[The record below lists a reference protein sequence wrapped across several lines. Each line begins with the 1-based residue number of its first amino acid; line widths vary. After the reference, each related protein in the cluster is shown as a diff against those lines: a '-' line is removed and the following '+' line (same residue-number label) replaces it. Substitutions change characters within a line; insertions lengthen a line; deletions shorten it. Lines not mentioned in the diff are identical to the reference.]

1 MNLAWAGATDVGRVR
16 QGNEDAFLAEQ
27 TVFVVADGM
36 GGHNAGEVASELA
49 VTTLRY
55 ALRDPITSTE
65 QLRELVQTAN
75 TTIYT
80 ASLDDSTQRGMGTT
94 VTALVIIPNVNDR
107 VLVANVGDSRTYI
120 LRNDVLTRITT
131 DHSYVQELVNEGV
144 ISAED
149 ARRHPQKNIV
159 TRALGIDRHV
169 AVDVFSHDVQ
179 PGDRFL
185 LCSDGLVDEVTD
197 TQIASVL
204 SAQTSPTEAARE
216 LVATA
221 NDLGGRDNITVVIVD
236 VLPVGAEAT
245 SDVQSSPGIT
255 TSDEAMSVVSVTTAA
270 DSADSSDFPPPQM
283 PPKKRHTFAYAL
295 TAAFLVFALL
305 TTVTI
310 VGVYARSGYFVSTD
324 KDSVITVYRGRA
336 GGIWW
341 FQPTVEVQSELK
353 LADIPPGSNVVR
365 DVLANRSFS
374 SLADAQQY
382 LVLVE
387 TAVTTTTTTVP
398 PATDD
403 PLSSSTTV
411 G

>member
-1 MNLAWAGATDVGRVR
+1 MLPNSRLC
-16 QGNEDAFLAEQ
+16 
-27 TVFVVADGM
+27 
-36 GGHNAGEVASELA
+36 H
-49 VTTLRY
+49 
-55 ALRDPITSTE
+55 TSP
-65 QLRELVQTAN
+65 A
-75 TTIYT
+75 
-80 ASLDDSTQRGMGTT
+80 
-94 VTALVIIPNVNDR
+94 
-107 VLVANVGDSRTYI
+107 
-120 LRNDVLTRITT
+120 
-131 DHSYVQELVNEGV
+131 
-144 ISAED
+144 
-149 ARRHPQKNIV
+149 
-159 TRALGIDRHV
+159 DRHV

-255 TSDEAMSVVSVTTAA
+255 TSDEAMSAASATSAA

-305 TTVTI
+305 TTATI

-324 KDSVITVYRGRA
+324 KDSVITIYRGRA

-341 FQPTVEVQSELK
+341 FQPTVEVQSELQ
-353 LADIPPGSNVVR
+353 LTDIPPGSNVVR

-398 PATDD
+398 LATDD

>member
-169 AVDVFSHDVQ
+169 AVDVFSHDVK

-255 TSDEAMSVVSVTTAA
+255 TSDEAMSVASVTAAA
-270 DSADSSDFPPPQM
+270 DSTDSSDFPPPQM

-295 TAAFLVFALL
+295 SAAFLVFALL

-324 KDSVITVYRGRA
+324 KDSVITIYRGRA

-365 DVLANRSFS
+365 DVLSNRSFS